1 MAARSMSAIMLGV
14 DSTRSGSLRRWGGVM
29 SSVTFTFA
37 TCFRPTSS
45 FLTLSLIASLRR
57 AGERLASGSS
67 VTSSRWV
74 ARILRQMRDRLLAWQ
89 WSDYTAKHRD
99 RGNLLLH
106 AIAVPLFL
114 LGTLAL
120 VTREGVAAVFAVA
133 GMGVSVL
140 LQGRGHR
147 RERETPAPFEGAG
160 DFVSRFFVEQWGTFP
175 RFVLSGGW
183 LRNFRGHS
191 L

>member
-1 MAARSMSAIMLGV
+1 
-14 DSTRSGSLRRWGGVM
+14 
-29 SSVTFTFA
+29 
-37 TCFRPTSS
+37 
-45 FLTLSLIASLRR
+45 
-57 AGERLASGSS
+57 
-67 VTSSRWV
+67 
-74 ARILRQMRDRLLAWQ
+74 MRDRLLAWQ

-160 DFVSRFFVEQWGTFP
+160 DFVSRFFVEQWGKGEP
-175 RFVLSGGW
+175 S
-183 LRNFRGHS
+183 
-191 L
+191 

>member
-1 MAARSMSAIMLGV
+1 
-14 DSTRSGSLRRWGGVM
+14 
-29 SSVTFTFA
+29 
-37 TCFRPTSS
+37 
-45 FLTLSLIASLRR
+45 
-57 AGERLASGSS
+57 
-67 VTSSRWV
+67 
-74 ARILRQMRDRLLAWQ
+74 MRERLLAWQ

-106 AIAVPLFL
+106 AIAVPLFML
-114 LGTLAL
+114 STLMLVAAI

-140 LQGRGHR
+140 LPGRGHR
-147 RERETPAPFEGAG
+147 RAGESPAPFDGAG
-160 DFVSRFFVEQWGTFP
+160 DFASRFFVEQWVTFP

-183 LRNFRGHS
+183 LRNFRHQS